1 MLTSLSVE
9 TLPLELR
16 PLIHAASPT
25 IHITRSQKK
34 KKKKTSKS
42 QQFNIMHLGIFLRTP
57 DNVVAKPLEYQC
69 YAFWNN
75 FHDGV

>member
-25 IHITRSQKK
+25 IYITRSQKK
-34 KKKKTSKS
+34 KKKK
-42 QQFNIMHLGIFLRTP
+42 NIKITTI
-57 DNVVAKPLEYQC
+57 
-69 YAFWNN
+69 
-75 FHDGV
+75 

>member
-25 IHITRSQKK
+25 IYITRSQKK
-34 KKKKTSKS
+34 KKKRSKS
-42 QQFNIMHLGIFLRTP
+42 QQFNIMHLGIFMIIS
-57 DNVVAKPLEYQC
+57 
-69 YAFWNN
+69 
-75 FHDGV
+75 

>member
-34 KKKKTSKS
+34 KKKKHQNHNNLTSCILAS
-42 QQFNIMHLGIFLRTP
+42 S
-57 DNVVAKPLEYQC
+57 LELLTMSLP
-69 YAFWNN
+69 N
-75 FHDGV
+75 H

>member
-25 IHITRSQKK
+25 IYITRSQKEK
-34 KKKKTSKS
+34 KKHQNHNNLTSCILAS
-42 QQFNIMHLGIFLRTP
+42 S
-57 DNVVAKPLEYQC
+57 LELLTMSLP
-69 YAFWNN
+69 N
-75 FHDGV
+75 H